1 MSLNEK
7 KKKALIAMS
16 GGVDS
21 SVAAALMIEK
31 GYECIGITM
40 KLFHNEDVGLC
51 NSKTCC
57 SLDDINDA
65 RKVADKLNMPYYVLN
80 FTSNFKEKVIDRFV
94 YAYEHGATPNPC
106 IDCNRFLKFDLLYKK
121 AQELG
126 YDYVV
131 TGHYARIEYDE
142 ETGKYLLKKA
152 VDDSK
157 DQSYVLYTLTQEQLS
172 HTLFPLGDLCKSE
185 VRALADKYGFVNAK
199 KPESQ
204 DICFVPDGDYP
215 KFIEGY
221 TGKEYQEG
229 NFVDIQGNILGRHKG
244 IINYTVG
251 QRRGLGI
258 VAPKPLYVTATDPET
273 NTVVLGYDEETFSSH
288 LDANDINLI
297 LDNVLE
303 KPARLKAR
311 IRYKH
316 REQWATVAKTGEKT
330 ISVDFDIPQRA
341 ITPGQAV
348 VLYDDDIVV
357 GGGTII

>member
-1 MSLNEK
+1 MSK

-21 SVAAALMIEK
+21 SVAAALMIER
-31 GYECIGITM
+31 GFDCIGITM
-40 KLFHNEDVGLC
+40 KLFHNEDIGLC
-51 NSKTCC
+51 NHKTCC

-65 RKVADKLNMPYYVLN
+65 RKVADKLDMPYYVLN
-80 FTSNFKEKVIDRFV
+80 FTSNFKENVIDRFV

-106 IDCNRFLKFDLLYKK
+106 IDCNRFLKFDLLYQK
-121 AQELG
+121 ARELG
-126 YDYVV
+126 FDYVV
-131 TGHYARIEYDE
+131 TGHYARIEYDNDNN
-142 ETGKYLLKKA
+142 KYLLKKA

-172 HTLFPLGDLCKSE
+172 HTLFPLGDLCKTE

-215 KFIEGY
+215 RFIEDY
-221 TGKEYQEG
+221 TGKTYEEG
-229 NFVDIQGNILGRHKG
+229 NFVDIHGNVLGKHKG
-244 IINYTVG
+244 IINYTIG

-258 VAPKPLYVTATDPET
+258 VTPRPLYVCSTNPEN
-273 NTVVLGYDEETFSSH
+273 NTVVLGYDEETFSNH

-297 LDNVLE
+297 LDNVLN
-303 KPARLKAR
+303 KPTRLKAR

-316 REQWATVAKTGEKT
+316 REQWATVIKTGENSF
-330 ISVDFDIPQRA
+330 SVDFDSPQRA

-348 VLYDDDIVV
+348 VLYDEDKVV